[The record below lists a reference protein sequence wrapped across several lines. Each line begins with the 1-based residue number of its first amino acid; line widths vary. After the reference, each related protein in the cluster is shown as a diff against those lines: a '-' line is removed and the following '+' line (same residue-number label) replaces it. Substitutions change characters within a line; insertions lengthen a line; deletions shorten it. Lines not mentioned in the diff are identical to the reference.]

1 MDKTDSELKKNVEAE
16 LAWDPAINA
25 TTVGVA
31 VKNGVVSLT
40 GHIDTYVQKRAIE
53 KALARVAGVRA
64 IALELDVRLSPEH
77 RRSDSDIAE
86 AVRLALQWNTSIPA
100 NRVRATVD
108 KGWVTLQGEVEWHF
122 QRMAAEHAVRPLAGV
137 VGISNDIALAVKLAA
152 QDVQQKIAAAMR
164 RQVERE
170 IERMQV
176 TVNGHTVTL
185 RGKVNSWHER
195 AAAQGVAW
203 AAPGVRAVVNEL
215 DVG

>member
-1 MDKTDSELKKNVEAE
+1 MEKADSELKKNVEAE
-16 LAWDPAINA
+16 LQWDPSINA
-25 TTVGVA
+25 TAIGVA

-53 KALARVAGVRA
+53 KALRRVPGVRT

-137 VGISNDIALAVKLAA
+137 IGISNEIALSAKLTA
-152 QDVQQKIAAAMR
+152 QDVQQKIAAALR

-170 IERMQV
+170 IDRMQITV
-176 TVNGHTVTL
+176 TGNTVTL
-185 RGKVNSWHER
+185 RGRVNSWHDR

-203 AAPGVRAVVNEL
+203 GAPGVRAVVNEL